1 MAMKIDGTKVVSV
14 AVSLCFLC
22 AFVNVIHRPFS

>member
-14 AVSLCFLC
+14 AVSLCFLY
-22 AFVNVIHRPFS
+22 AFVNVIPFS